1 MPGRAL
7 NILIIEDEDD
17 LRETMATAVA
27 EQGHNARTARDI
39 DLPPEELIPGDTDLI
54 LLDLMLPAGSGFDLL
69 RQLRPKSK
77 VPVIVVSARDGID
90 DRIRGLELGADD
102 YLIKPFSY
110 AELIARIRCV
120 LRRSAPGSVP
130 EQVITCGPMQL
141 DLVGQRASLNGTE
154 VDLTQREFDILYIL
168 AINRSRVVSREEILG
183 AITSPDT
190 DSTSNTLDV
199 HIYNLRKKLGQ
210 NSVQTRRGIGYQ
222 INEEWQ

>member
-1 MPGRAL
+1 MPARAL

-27 EQGHNARTARDI
+27 EQGHNPRTARDI
-39 DLPPEELIPGDTDLI
+39 DLPLDELIPGDTDLI

-102 YLIKPFSY
+102 YLVKPFSY
-110 AELIARIRCV
+110 AELIARIRSV
-120 LRRSAPGSVP
+120 MRRSAPGSAP
-130 EQVITCGPMQL
+130 EQVLTCGPLHL
-141 DLVGQRASLNGTE
+141 DLVSHRASLNGSE
-154 VDLTQREFDILYIL
+154 IDLTQREFDIIEIL
-168 AINRSRVVSREEILG
+168 VVNRSRVVSREEILG
-183 AITSPDT
+183 AITSPDGE
-190 DSTSNTLDV
+190 STSNALDV

-222 INEEWQ
+222 VNEEWL